1 MQNPYFSL
9 LGTSWHYARE
19 MKPKFILV
27 YGLYILS
34 NLAAAAHPLVYGW
47 FIDELQR
54 KGTQVIKSTWMYIG
68 AFLILRLLEWCF
80 HGPARVMERDLAFK
94 ISGNFM
100 HEVYHKVLHLPMKWH
115 RNHHT
120 GSTINLV
127 RKGYEALKEFFQAGF
142 LYLSSFGK
150 FIFSFIAMVYFSPI
164 FGGIAVLL
172 GIFTVWVIFKF
183 DKPFVRSLKEVNERE
198 HVVSSTLFDS
208 LSNIMTVITLRLEER
223 MIQNIMGKLKRVFPA
238 FKRNIHINEWKWFT
252 SQMLVSL
259 IFGITILGYTYQN
272 YKPGETFYMGILVT
286 LLIYVNQFTSVFN
299 DIAFQYTRI
308 VEYHTDIKM
317 TEDIEKAYEEK
328 HIPDTKNILVNDW
341 KKLKINNLNFTYS
354 ESDDLPEASGRLKD
368 INMEIERGRKIALI
382 GESGSGKSTLLGL
395 LRGLHIPRPGVEL
408 TVDGSTK
415 KDFACVS
422 NCLTLFPQDPEIFEN
437 TILYNITLGLPYSKE
452 DVMRACDIAHFSEVV
467 NGLPRGLDSNI
478 QEKGINLSGGQKQ
491 RLALARGI
499 LCSLKSDIILLDEPT
514 SSVDPKT
521 EVCIYNYIF
530 KAFENKAMIS
540 CMHRLHLLHQFD
552 YVYIMEKGKIVDEG
566 TFKNLHSK
574 SEKFY
579 QLWKHQAVRDWED

>member
-9 LGTSWHYARE
+9 IGISWRYARN
-19 MKPKFILV
+19 MRSRFVLV
-27 YGLYILS
+27 YGLYVLS

-47 FIDELQR
+47 FIDGLQR
-54 KGTQVIKSTWMYIG
+54 KGTEVIKNTWMYIG
-68 AFLILRLLEWCF
+68 AFMILRLLEWCF

-94 ISGNFM
+94 ISSNFM
-100 HEVYHKVLHLPMKWH
+100 QDIYHKVLHLPMKWH
-115 RNHHT
+115 RFHHT

-142 LYLSSFGK
+142 VYLSSFSK
-150 FIFSFIAMVYFSPI
+150 FVFSFIAMIYFSPL

-183 DKPFVRSLKEVNERE
+183 DKPFVKSLKEVNERE

-208 LSNIMTVITLRLEER
+208 LSNIMTVITLRLEQR
-223 MIQNIMGKLKRVFPA
+223 MIKNIMGKVKRVFPA
-238 FKRNIHINEWKWFT
+238 FRRNIYINEWKWFT

-259 IFGITILGYTYQN
+259 IFGITILGYAYQN
-272 YKPGETFYMGILVT
+272 YVPGQTFYMGILVT

-299 DIAFQYTRI
+299 DIAFQYTKI
-308 VEYHTDIKM
+308 VELHTDIKM
-317 TEDIEKAYEEK
+317 KEEIEQAYEK
-328 HIPDTKNILVNDW
+328 NHLPDTRNILVEDW
-341 KKLKINNLNFTYS
+341 RTLKINNLNFNYS
-354 ESDDLPEASGRLKD
+354 ESNEFLESTGWLKD
-368 INMEIERGRKIALI
+368 INIEIERGKKIALI

-395 LRGLHIPRPGVEL
+395 LRGLHMPIAGVEL
-408 TVDGSTK
+408 TIDGNSK
-415 KDFACVS
+415 KDFSCLS
-422 NCLTLFPQDPEIFEN
+422 NSLTLFPQDPEIFEN
-437 TILYNITLGLPYSKE
+437 TILYNITLGLPYTKE
-452 DVMRACDIAHFSEVV
+452 EVMRACEIAHFSEVV
-467 NGLPRGLDSNI
+467 DSLPRGLDSNI

-530 KAFENKAMIS
+530 RAFENKAMIS

-566 TFKNLHSK
+566 SFKTLHSQ

-579 QLWKHQAVRDWED
+579 QLWKHQEYQP